1 MATQRERD
9 AADYLKKHRIMEL
22 MDNLTSML
30 FFHRPENP
38 REFLIEQLEQLK
50 ISGQSDVRG
59 PNLFNNTDL
68 DTVFGILDPANQK
81 YITFAQYKH
90 ALTTLG
96 IKDINECPKGVNE
109 DRISRPK
116 ACRDAQQHTGKNS
129 ELDTMKCICVLSLG
143 LGFLWSCVL

>member
-1 MATQRERD
+1 MEEKKKKPRPPNQTD

-59 PNLFNNTDL
+59 PNLFNNTNL
-68 DTVFGILDPANQK
+68 DAVFGILDPANQK

-96 IKDINECPKGVNE
+96 IKDINECPEGLVK
-109 DRISRPK
+109 S
-116 ACRDAQQHTGKNS
+116 AQHS
-129 ELDTMKCICVLSLG
+129 EHKSNQNYKIHLIFK
-143 LGFLWSCVL
+143 